1 MEGTKLSTHPNLFAT
16 VVALEWAEQARPE
29 LWRPM
34 PYQNRRGIR
43 GTSVRFWNAP
53 VHHMISVHNCSSL
66 LTPSIVAYLVKGIES
81 IDELRFGIYANKKDI
96 PGFYAAAKSAH
107 TLDGSNDHWIMIAR
121 TPERDFAQIL
131 RGKRALSEEEED
143 LLTYL
148 ESADNATDRLMTNFL
163 PSGRPTKKWATTQR
177 HDLCQ

>member
-1 MEGTKLSTHPNLFAT
+1 
-16 VVALEWAEQARPE
+16 
-29 LWRPM
+29 
-34 PYQNRRGIR
+34 
-43 GTSVRFWNAP
+43 
-53 VHHMISVHNCSSL
+53 MISVHNCSIVL
-66 LTPSIVAYLVKGIES
+66 APSTLAYLIKGIES
-81 IDELRFGIYANKKDI
+81 IDELRFGIYANKKGI